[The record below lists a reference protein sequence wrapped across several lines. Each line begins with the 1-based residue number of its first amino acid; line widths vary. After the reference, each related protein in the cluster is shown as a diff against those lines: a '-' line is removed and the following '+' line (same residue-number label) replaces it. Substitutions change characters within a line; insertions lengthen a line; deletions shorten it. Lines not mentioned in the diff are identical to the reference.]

1 MVSITIEDLTRAYL
15 NLRTE
20 RSLLSQ
26 KFKEEDA
33 ELVEAQNE
41 IKAAL
46 LAHCDEHG
54 LESVRTSEGL
64 VYKTSTEK
72 YWTYD
77 WEHLHE
83 FILEHRVPE
92 LLDRRLN
99 QKHLREF
106 LEENPN
112 LLPKGLNKTVDV
124 SVTVRKP
131 TK

>member
-46 LAHCDEHG
+46 AHHELIKVKVNADDRDEK
-54 LESVRTSEGL
+54 SELISAIEAEQSAEL
-64 VYKTSTEK
+64 VQKIGHVAVFFK
-72 YWTYD
+72 RN
-77 WEHLHE
+77 
-83 FILEHRVPE
+83 FI
-92 LLDRRLN
+92 
-99 QKHLREF
+99 
-106 LEENPN
+106 
-112 LLPKGLNKTVDV
+112 
-124 SVTVRKP
+124 
-131 TK
+131 